1 MLSKEEAES
10 ASILAT
16 QNALIDLGKYTAKL
30 ELEKELR
37 NKKLLSLKNYLLK
50 GKDVFPVGIEYTKK
64 DKSLELYVHFNE
76 LKKYLDSVNEFI
88 HLTDLENSEHISEI
102 QKLKNYIETI
112 DYDYK
117 TTTLENDNLQNKIE
131 EKEEYWTNR
140 VLKLREKCI
149 QKNLDYEKLQRKNY
163 RILKILYSIILLI
176 CIFISII
183 YYCGFDNCLYI
194 TKYIIHNIFNI
205 LYFILFY
212 SYKFIIFTSNIIKNY
227 YPIFAS
233 FSFVFISYKYFG
245 FKRNF
250 IIIASIMFI
259 SLANS
264 LYKSR

>member
-16 QNALIDLGKYTAKL
+16 QNALINLGKHTAKL

-37 NKKLLSLKNYLLK
+37 NKKLLTLKNYLLK

-76 LKKYLDSVNEFI
+76 LQKYLDSVNKFI
-88 HLTDLENSEHISEI
+88 QLTDFENSEYISEI

-117 TTTLENDNLQNKIE
+117 TITLENDNLQNKIE

-149 QKNLDYEKLQRKNY
+149 QKNLDYEKLQKKNY
-163 RILKILYSIILLI
+163 KILKILYSIILLI
-176 CIFISII
+176 CIFISVI

-194 TKYIIHNIFNI
+194 IKYILHNIFNI
-205 LYFILFY
+205 LYFTLFY
-212 SYKFIIFTSNIIKNY
+212 SYKFIIFIYTILRNY
-227 YPIFAS
+227 YIIITS
-233 FSFVFISYKYFG
+233 FSFIFICYKYLG
-245 FKRNF
+245 IKRNF
-250 IIIASIMFI
+250 IIIASIIFTN
-259 SLANS
+259 LGNC
-264 LYKSR
+264 LYKSI